1 MTKLSMNEQTTYRW
15 SFEEDLLHARDAGYR
30 GLGVWLRK
38 LRDFGEERAIELIHE
53 SGLGVSS
60 LSWVGGFTGA
70 DAASAAENI
79 AAARDTIAL
88 AAEMRADCLV
98 MYTGGRNGHTLRHG
112 DRLLR
117 TALDALTP
125 YAEEHGVPLALEPMH
140 PACSRE
146 WTFLTDLAETL
157 RLIRQYESPGLK
169 LALDTFHFP
178 LTQADA
184 SLARELAPHLAV
196 VHVGDYVEP
205 RGVDQ
210 SRTPL
215 GEGGA
220 PLGTT
225 LGLLRDAGYGGYF
238 DVKLLGPEIESTDY
252 HELLRRSRQTLEEL
266 MTPASTEAPL
276 EEACKA
282 TW

>member
-1 MTKLSMNEQTTYRW
+1 MTLLSINEQTTYQW
-15 SFEEDLLHARDAGYR
+15 SFEEDLLHARDAGYD

-38 LRDFGEERAIELIHE
+38 LSDFGEERAIELIEE

-79 AAARDTIAL
+79 AAARDAIAL
-88 AAEMRADCLV
+88 AGELRAGCLV
-98 MYTGGRNGHTLRHG
+98 MYTGGRNGHTLRHS

-125 YAEEHGVPLALEPMH
+125 HAEEHGVPLALEPMH

-146 WTFLTDLAETL
+146 WTFLTDLPETL

-169 LALDTFHFP
+169 LSLDTFHFP
-178 LTQADA
+178 LSQADDA
-184 SLARELAPHLAV
+184 LVRELVPHLAV

-210 SRTPL
+210 ARVPL
-215 GEGGA
+215 GRGEA
-220 PLGTT
+220 PLGST
-225 LGLLRDAGYGGYF
+225 LELLREAGYEGYY
-238 DVKLLGPEIESTDY
+238 DVKLLGPEIEATDY
-252 HELLRRSRQTLEEL
+252 HELLRRSRRALEDL
-266 MTPASTEAPL
+266 LTPRPTSTPTEN
-276 EEACKA
+276 ACKA